1 MYDPMRVRRKPH
13 VPVAFY
19 YLLGKRYDDA
29 IRKTDNI
36 VAYKATTHYNVF
48 TLYFVGTGENKVYLI
63 ALKMLMGDRG
73 KYLGLIMGLTFA
85 ALLITQQSSI
95 FTGLMTRTYSFIN
108 DLSQPD
114 IWVMDPKVQFIDD
127 IKPLQDT
134 ELFRVR
140 GVSGVEWAVP
150 LYKGLLKARLEDGNF
165 QIVNVLGLDDATL
178 IGGPPQMIEGNLSDL
193 RRQDAIIVNDVGAAT
208 RLAKRPKEAGGK
220 PTPLQV
226 GDVLEINDR
235 RAVVVGISR
244 VSRTFQSQPVVYT
257 TYSRATNFAPRER
270 KLLSFVLV
278 KTADGVNP
286 TELARKISKNT
297 GLAAYT
303 AQEFKDLTYNFYMK
317 STGIPINFGIA
328 VMLGFLIGTAIAG
341 QTFYNFTLENLRY
354 FGTLKAMGTTNG
366 VLLRMILLQALVVGV
381 LGFGLGVGGAALF
394 GYLMRGSELAFR
406 LVPEILLL
414 AGGAITLIIVLSALI
429 SIRKVMKLEPAI
441 VFKA

>member
-1 MYDPMRVRRKPH
+1 MYR
-13 VPVAFY
+13 
-19 YLLGKRYDDA
+19 
-29 IRKTDNI
+29 
-36 VAYKATTHYNVF
+36 
-48 TLYFVGTGENKVYLI
+48 I

-127 IKPLQDT
+127 VKPMQDT
-134 ELFRVR
+134 QLFRVR
-140 GVSGVEWAVP
+140 GITGVEWAVP

-165 QIVNVLGLDDATL
+165 QIVNLLGLDDATL
-178 IGGPPQMIEGNLSDL
+178 IGGPPVMLEGNLGDL

-208 RLAKRPKEAGGK
+208 RLAKKPKEPGGK
-220 PTPLQV
+220 PVPLQV

-235 RAVVVGISR
+235 RAVVVGICR
-244 VSRTFQSQPVVYT
+244 VLRTFQSQPVVYT
-257 TYSRATNFAPRER
+257 TYSRATTFAPRER

-278 KTADGVNP
+278 KAADGVDP
-286 TELARKISKNT
+286 EGLAGRIAQGT

-303 AQEFKDLTYNFYMK
+303 AQEFKDLTFNYYMK

-354 FGTLKAMGTTNG
+354 FGTLKAMGTTNT
-366 VLLRMILLQALVVGV
+366 VLLRMIVLQALVVGA
-381 LGFGLGVGGAALF
+381 LGYGLGVGAAALF
-394 GYLMRGSELAFR
+394 GYLMRGTELSFR
-406 LVPEILLL
+406 LVPEILVL
-414 AGGAITLIIVLSALI
+414 AGGAIAVIVTLSALL

-441 VFKA
+441 VFKM